1 MTWEIKISK
10 EARKDYQQF
19 DKGTLKQ
26 IFAGIIKVS
35 QNPLPHPDGY
45 GKPLGN
51 KQGNNLT
58 GFFKIKYKGIGI
70 RVIYTLVMAEG
81 LLISAV
87 PCLVYRDILQPSRI
101 FFDSSAVGLTFFKE
115 NLLFPFSWS
124 TSHRFC
130 KTAVEG

>member
-51 KQGNNLT
+51 KQGNNLM

-70 RVIYTLVMAEG
+70 RVIYTLVIEKHVMNI
-81 LLISAV
+81 LVISERKDEFCYTLAAKMYAKYGMDV
-87 PCLVYRDILQPSRI
+87 FQDV
-101 FFDSSAVGLTFFKE
+101 FDKL
-115 NLLFPFSWS
+115 
-124 TSHRFC
+124 
-130 KTAVEG
+130 